1 MSNPELTRRHT
12 LALMA
17 GTAGTALAGCISAPS
32 EETGEAAEET
42 AYIVNYHWNFAVFDE
57 DGTELDVLEV
67 TPNTEVTLYA
77 VNDHAYDAI
86 DELPEPV
93 AAAIHEMEPLER
105 VKAAVEAGE
114 VPEPEDATVEEV
126 YEEAHGLDHDDGHGD
141 DHDDDG
147 DDDGHHDDDH
157 DDHDDDG
164 DDDGH
169 HDDDHDDHHDDGDD
183 DGHHDDDDHDHGN
196 GHEGGKL
203 DHGFMI
209 LGLDV
214 TVDVPA
220 DANEPTE
227 ATFMVEEPGTYEAIC
242 TVDCGY
248 YHAKMVDELLRVE
261 T

>member
-17 GTAGTALAGCISAPS
+17 GIAGTALAGCIGAGGG
-32 EETGEAAEET
+32 ETGEAGEET
-42 AYIVNYHWNFAVFDE
+42 AYIVNYHWDFAVFDE

-105 VKAAVEAGE
+105 MKAAVEAGE
-114 VPEPEDATVEEV
+114 LPEPEDATVEEV
-126 YEEAHGLDHDDGHGD
+126 YEEAHGHGHDHDDHGD
-141 DHDDDG
+141 DH
-147 DDDGHHDDDH
+147 
-157 DDHDDDG
+157 
-164 DDDGH
+164 
-169 HDDDHDDHHDDGDD
+169 HDDHHDDEHDDDHHEEDDHGDD
-183 DGHHDDDDHDHGN
+183 HHDDEDDHHDDHDHA
-196 GHEGGKL
+196 GGKL
-203 DHGFMI
+203 DHGFVI
-209 LGLDV
+209 LDLDV

-227 ATFMVEEPGTYEAIC
+227 TTFVVEEPGTYEAIC

-248 YHAKMVDELLRVE
+248 YHAEMVDEILRVE
-261 T
+261 N